1 MQMYK
6 TFVGINCHCFN
17 HISQGD
23 YYLNLEKDVLDIKNR
38 FDTFNRL
45 MELNKSL
52 PRNRNKKDEYNKK
65 HNKQKTSTF
74 NSKNKP
80 IRDNKLIRR
89 LTIKEIE
96 KISGMSKSDYYRKKK
111 ESYGKGTTYWTNY
124 KKNSTKPHRVRQSKI
139 NLQTRSVVL
148 KIRQKHQLY
157 SKAKIKAIIDR
168 EYPDIGKKI
177 SESSIGRLLKEFSK
191 KGLIKLGISKNKK
204 KNKDKNNQEDKRKR
218 NFEGTHSQAWNFEE
232 HFIGKPKIRTETDR
246 KKHEK
251 HKIKNKTEI
260 GKLIEMDHLK
270 CERNGIKF
278 VQFSAID
285 PYTRILVS
293 KIYPMANSKNAK
305 DFLLKTI
312 KQFLF
317 KIKSIQVDGGS
328 EFRRMFSKVKE
339 SINCK
344 YCNSERTVCCGIINS
359 NFVF

>member
-1 MQMYK
+1 MF
-6 TFVGINCHCFN
+6 FVDLKNKPLVN
-17 HISQGD
+17 
-23 YYLNLEKDVLDIKNR
+23 YLNLEKDVLDIKNR

-148 KIRQKHQLY
+148 KTRQKYQLY

-168 EYPDIGKKI
+168 EYPNIGKKI

-191 KGLIKLGISKNKK
+191 KGLYNPS
-204 KNKDKNNQEDKRKR
+204 
-218 NFEGTHSQAWNFEE
+218 
-232 HFIGKPKIRTETDR
+232 
-246 KKHEK
+246 
-251 HKIKNKTEI
+251 
-260 GKLIEMDHLK
+260 
-270 CERNGIKF
+270 
-278 VQFSAID
+278 SA
-285 PYTRILVS
+285 
-293 KIYPMANSKNAK
+293 
-305 DFLLKTI
+305 F
-312 KQFLF
+312 
-317 KIKSIQVDGGS
+317 
-328 EFRRMFSKVKE
+328 
-339 SINCK
+339 
-344 YCNSERTVCCGIINS
+344 
-359 NFVF
+359 